1 MNGQMEGCTGQGVGE
16 GRELLCPLLSTPPS
30 RKLHV
35 FSNLDALQ
43 TPAFRILMDAS
54 LHRRD

>member
-1 MNGQMEGCTGQGVGE
+1 MNGQMEGYTVQGVGE
-16 GRELLCPLLSTPPS
+16 GRELQCPLLSTPPS

-43 TPAFRILMDAS
+43 TPAFLDFDGCILAQM
-54 LHRRD
+54 